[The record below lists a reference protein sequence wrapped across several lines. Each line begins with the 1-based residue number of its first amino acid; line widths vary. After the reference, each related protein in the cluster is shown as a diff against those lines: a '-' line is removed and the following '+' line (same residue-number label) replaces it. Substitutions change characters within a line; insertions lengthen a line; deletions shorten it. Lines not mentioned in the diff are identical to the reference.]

1 MEFDVEY
8 FARLARIRLTDEEK
22 TRLAK
27 ELSDVLAYVEELK
40 RVDTKDVAPM
50 TGGTDLRN
58 IYREDESVR
67 NVFDD
72 CGKGPANFPD
82 TKDGFLKV
90 PKIFE

>member
-8 FARLARIRLTDEEK
+8 FARLARIKLTEAEK

-27 ELSDVLAYVEELK
+27 ELGDILVHVEELK
-40 RVDTKDVAPM
+40 EVDTKDVVPM
-50 TGGTDLRN
+50 TGGTDLRSV
-58 IYREDESVR
+58 YREDEP
-67 NVFDD
+67 NIFDD

-82 TKDGFLKV
+82 RKDGFLRV